1 MALQRTVTQMKKW
14 KLTPF
19 QLTAELLA
27 LLAVAGTAVYLGVVW
42 AGLPEQIPSHFGTDG
57 TPDAFSGQP
66 MLLLFFFLSLGLYLA
81 FTVVSL
87 LPRSWH
93 LPVPVS
99 EKNRPALYSLT
110 RTLIVSMKLISTV
123 AFGWVI
129 FTTANSR
136 RIGIL
141 FILLLLA
148 ALICSV
154 GAYFVR
160 SFRISLADARELI
173 QRDMEDGPKGG

>member
-1 MALQRTVTQMKKW
+1 
-14 KLTPF
+14 
-19 QLTAELLA
+19 
-27 LLAVAGTAVYLGVVW
+27 
-42 AGLPEQIPSHFGTDG
+42 
-57 TPDAFSGQP
+57 
-66 MLLLFFFLSLGLYLA
+66 
-81 FTVVSL
+81 
-87 LPRSWH
+87 
-93 LPVPVS
+93 
-99 EKNRPALYSLT
+99 
-110 RTLIVSMKLISTV
+110 MKLISTV

-173 QRDMEDGPKGG
+173 QQDMEDGPKGG